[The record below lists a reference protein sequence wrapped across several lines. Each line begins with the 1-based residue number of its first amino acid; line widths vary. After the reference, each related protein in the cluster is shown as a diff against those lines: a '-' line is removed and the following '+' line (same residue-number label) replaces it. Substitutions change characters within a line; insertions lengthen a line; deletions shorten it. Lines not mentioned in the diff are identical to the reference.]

1 LLSTLLPREEV
12 FSMFRRVAAG
22 SRIHRV
28 QAVMAPFVELSLA
41 AEG

>member
-1 LLSTLLPREEV
+1 MHFART
-12 FSMFRRVAAG
+12 
-22 SRIHRV
+22 HRV